1 MKSMKI
7 LCFGDSIT
15 SGYDDDVKGGWV
27 NRLKAMFG
35 KKYEFVNF
43 GVPGYTSS
51 DLLNRIEE
59 ELEHYT
65 NGTTIIIA
73 IGVNDSRI
81 DSGQNVAEIKD
92 YVKNLDKILNLA
104 KKVTDKIIFVGLAPC
119 EDSLTN
125 PVDWS
130 DTIYKNSRISEFD
143 EALRKFCE
151 KNGSAYVRIFEPFK
165 EAERDYSMLPDGI
178 HPNETGHQLIA
189 DLIKPQLQKLIKR

>member
-1 MKSMKI
+1 MKI

-43 GVPGYTSS
+43 GVPGYSSS